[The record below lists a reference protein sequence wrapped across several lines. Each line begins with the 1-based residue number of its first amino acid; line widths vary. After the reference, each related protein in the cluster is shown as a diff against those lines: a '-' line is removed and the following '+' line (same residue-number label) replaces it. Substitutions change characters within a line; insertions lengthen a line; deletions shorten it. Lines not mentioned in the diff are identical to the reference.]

1 MKEDKLSDLSMQL
14 SVDVLKLTK
23 ELKAKHETIIS
34 NQIGRSATSVCA
46 NIAESKYGHS
56 RADFIAKLEI
66 ALKEANETG
75 KWLEML
81 LKSDYIDEATYKSI
95 DKTCSTI
102 RILLIA
108 SIKTAKS
115 KLNKQSQ
122 CGDNMKMWKSK
133 SWQLEVTGV
142 DGNAQ
147 LFDVNIFDYDW
158 VDTKNRIEVND
169 LSYDVPVYAVTI
181 DGKEYEFAAGER
193 SNCVWNFYL
202 YKF

>member
-14 SVDVLKLTK
+14 SVDVLNLTK
-23 ELKAKHETIIS
+23 ELKAKHETVIS

-46 NIAESKYGHS
+46 NIAEIKYGHS

-81 LKSDYIDEATYKSI
+81 LKADYIDEVTYKSI

-115 KLNKQSQ
+115 KIVK
-122 CGDNMKMWKSK
+122 
-133 SWQLEVTGV
+133 
-142 DGNAQ
+142 
-147 LFDVNIFDYDW
+147 
-158 VDTKNRIEVND
+158 
-169 LSYDVPVYAVTI
+169 
-181 DGKEYEFAAGER
+181 
-193 SNCVWNFYL
+193 
-202 YKF
+202 

>member
-1 MKEDKLSDLSMQL
+1 MKEDKLSDLSMKL

-23 ELKAKHETIIS
+23 ELKTKHETIIS

-81 LKSDYIDEATYKSI
+81 FKSDYIDEATYKSI

-122 CGDNMKMWKSK
+122 SGDNMKMWKSK

-142 DGNAQ
+142 DGNVQ
-147 LFDVNIFDYDW
+147 LFGVNIFDYDW

>member
-14 SVDVLKLTK
+14 SVDILKLTK
-23 ELKAKHETIIS
+23 ELRSKHETVIS

-56 RADFIAKLEI
+56 RADFITKLEI

-81 LKSDYIDEATYKSI
+81 LKADYIDETTYKSI

-115 KLNKQSQ
+115 NLQRQ
-122 CGDNMKMWKSK
+122 
-133 SWQLEVTGV
+133 
-142 DGNAQ
+142 
-147 LFDVNIFDYDW
+147 
-158 VDTKNRIEVND
+158 
-169 LSYDVPVYAVTI
+169 
-181 DGKEYEFAAGER
+181 
-193 SNCVWNFYL
+193 
-202 YKF
+202 